1 MIPQR
6 PLDWTATLGEPV
18 AELSWSPDG
27 QWLAVGGVEG
37 RVVVYEAA
45 TGKPVRDW
53 QAHEGGLFRCA
64 FAPSTGLLATSGQ
77 DGHVRLWN
85 AASGEADQALP
96 LGAAWV
102 EHLAWSSDGQ
112 WLAATAGR
120 NLRLWQPSTGLVHE
134 APPAKTT
141 WSGLAWHHSRPEIAV
156 ARFGGVDIWSA
167 TTARCTTSLPWK
179 TSLISVAWSPD
190 GRWIVAGTQEL
201 SVQIWQLPFRPE
213 SELAMSGYAAKV
225 RQLAWHPSSRY
236 LATGGGIEIMVWD
249 CAGKGPEGTSPRILT
264 GHLGKVTALAYQKA
278 GHLLASGGED
288 GRVLL
293 WNAGKSSDALR
304 QYQLGAS
311 ITAVAWDARD
321 TRLAIGTHTGEVAL
335 GKSVTG

>member
-6 PLDWTATLGEPV
+6 SLDWTTTLGEPV

-27 QWLAVGGVEG
+27 QCLAVGGVEG
-37 RVVVYEAA
+37 KVVVYEV
-45 TGKPVRDW
+45 TSGKPIREW
-53 QAHEGGLFRCA
+53 QAHSGGLFRCA
-64 FAPSTGLLATSGQ
+64 FSSSTGLLATSGQ
-77 DGHVRLWN
+77 DGQVRLWN
-85 AASGEADQALP
+85 AISGEVGQTLP
-96 LGAAWV
+96 MGSAWV

-120 NLRLWQPSTGLVHE
+120 TLRLWQPSTGIIHE
-134 APPAKTT
+134 VPPAKTT
-141 WSGLAWHHSRPEIAV
+141 WSGLTWHHSRPELAV

-167 TTARCTTSLPWK
+167 SSVQWTTSLPWK

-264 GHLGKVTALAYQKA
+264 GHQARVTVLAYQKA

-288 GRVLL
+288 GRILL

-304 QYQLGAS
+304 HYPLS
-311 ITAVAWDARD
+311 NPITALAWDTRD
-321 TRLAIGTHTGEVAL
+321 TRLAIGTQGGEVAL